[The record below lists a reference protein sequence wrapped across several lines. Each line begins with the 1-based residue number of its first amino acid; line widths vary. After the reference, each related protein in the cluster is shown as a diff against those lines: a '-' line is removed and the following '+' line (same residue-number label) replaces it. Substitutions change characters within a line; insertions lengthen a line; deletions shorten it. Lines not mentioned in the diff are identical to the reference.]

1 MFGLNSYVLAGAA
14 AGWLLAGLLGWAALH
29 EHGVAAS
36 QASRDRAS
44 YAAAQAASTALAL
57 RQQQAI
63 DAQEL
68 AKANKMRQQAE
79 QAVMIA
85 HQTLQAALAHAA
97 SSQQTIRMITR
108 TLPPTACARVL
119 PAPPRLCASIPG
131 CAPLISGG

>member
-1 MFGLNSYVLAGAA
+1 MFGLNPYVLAGAA

-63 DAQEL
+63 DAREI
-68 AKANKMRQQAE
+68 AKANTMRLQAE
-79 QAVMIA
+79 QAVA
-85 HQTLQAALAHAA
+85 AARVTVQAALAHAA
-97 SSQQTIRMITR
+97 ASQQAVRTIIRSE
-108 TLPPTACARVL
+108 PATACARQTI
-119 PAPPRLCASIPG
+119 PPPILSQVNG
-131 CAPLISGG
+131 Q